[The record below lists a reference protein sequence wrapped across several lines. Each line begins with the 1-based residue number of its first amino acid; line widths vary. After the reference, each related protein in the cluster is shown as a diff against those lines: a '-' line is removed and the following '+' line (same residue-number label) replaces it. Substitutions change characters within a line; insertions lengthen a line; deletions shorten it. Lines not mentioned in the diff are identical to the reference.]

1 MFLFF
6 FAEAHVGSAPQSM
19 TSAAY
24 PRARRRAAGRRLTP
38 CSSTQRAA
46 LLRTSWPP
54 SFSTLPLSGT
64 MRGSTL
70 PMRASGWGV
79 SVHVCAC
86 TPQGVL
92 CRACLLAPAHPCGTH
107 DRFLP
112 SRSPFEPRQS
122 GPPSLQQGAQDVMI
136 TMRGFVT
143 NSLAKSYL
151 LNFSSPCTKY

>member
-1 MFLFF
+1 
-6 FAEAHVGSAPQSM
+6 VGSAPQSM
-19 TSAAY
+19 ASAAC

-70 PMRASGWGV
+70 PMRASGRGV
-79 SVHVCAC
+79 MSVHACAC

-92 CRACLLAPAHPCGTH
+92 CRTCLLAPAHPWGTH

-122 GPPSLQQGAQDVMI
+122 DPPSLQQGAQDVMI
-136 TMRGFVT
+136 TMRGCVT
-143 NSLAKSYL
+143 NFMAKSYL
-151 LNFSSPCTKY
+151 VNFSSPWTKY